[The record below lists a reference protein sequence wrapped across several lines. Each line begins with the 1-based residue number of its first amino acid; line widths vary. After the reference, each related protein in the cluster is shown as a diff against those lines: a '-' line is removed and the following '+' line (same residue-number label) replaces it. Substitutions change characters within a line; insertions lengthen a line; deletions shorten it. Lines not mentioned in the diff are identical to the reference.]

1 MSLLQFKA
9 RPWVVFDPSNKDHR
23 SWYHQF
29 VQHGTWGRCP
39 YRFILPEDHGT
50 DLITMCQRSLI
61 KYYVTQEFGNPRA
74 KSAQK
79 TKKISG

>member
-23 SWYHQF
+23 SWYYQF

-39 YRFILPEDHGT
+39 YRFILPEDHGMN
-50 DLITMCQRSLI
+50 LITLCQLSLI

-74 KSAQK
+74 KSTRK